1 MAISPVNVSRIS
13 NNLRSNTVLSSLRR
27 NQLEVFRAQTRV
39 ATGRSYLSPS
49 EDPVRAAR
57 ALNLTQTLAGQIQFV
72 ENLRHGDDTLAAA
85 DQSLTELNS
94 LLIEA
99 NEIASQNVSNLTS
112 AAERAAVADII
123 TGIRNQLQI
132 VGNREFNGRFL
143 FAGQQTTERPFI
155 DALGGVAYV
164 GDTRDLFTRTSPD
177 LEAVLNV
184 TGSAL
189 FNALSPPA
197 ATDVDLSP
205 AVTADT
211 RLDALRGATAQGIR
225 DGVLVLNEIGGAGA
239 ISVDLTGV
247 DTVGDVVTRINDA
260 ATASG
265 STLTASITDAGLS
278 IQPGSGALTIS
289 DASTGVIASDLGI
302 LAVQPT
308 TDLIVGLA
316 LEAKITPLTSV
327 AALSG
332 SLTDID
338 VASGIILT
346 NGANSATIDISDAET
361 VQDVLNRINNSELYV
376 WAKISDDGSSIEVLN
391 RVSGTSLSIGE
402 NGGTTAFD
410 LGIRTLSTA
419 TPLDQL
425 NFGQGVIR
433 AEGLD
438 DFRIT
443 ASDGKAIDLNIDA
456 IKTLGELI
464 DLINQTATTDGV
476 SVTASLAT
484 VGNGIRLTDQS
495 AGTGSLTVTALNLS
509 QAALDL
515 GLTTPTVS
523 KTDEIVSKD
532 TNPIR
537 TDGVID
543 ALFDLE
549 RALRSDNT
557 QDITIAADRLN
568 PFVQDVTRAHGVI
581 GAQSQALS
589 AKRNQMIDA
598 AAATEIFLS
607 EVQDLDY
614 ASAITKM
621 QAASTQLQAGLQTS
635 GLLLSVSLLDFLR

>member
-1 MAISPVNVSRIS
+1 MAISPINISRIS
-13 NNLRSNTVLSSLRR
+13 NNLRSNSVLSSLQR

-39 ATGRSYLSPS
+39 ATGRSFVTPS
-49 EDPVRAAR
+49 DDPVRAAR
-57 ALNLTQTLAGQIQFV
+57 ALNLTQTLAGQIQFA

-112 AAERAAVADII
+112 AAEREAVADII
-123 TGIRNQLQI
+123 TGIRQQLQI

-143 FAGQQTTERPFI
+143 FGGQHTTSRPFI

-164 GDTRDLFTRTSPD
+164 GDTRNLLTRTSPVLD
-177 LEAVLNV
+177 ATLNV

-197 ATDVDLSP
+197 TTNVDLSP
-205 AVTADT
+205 AVTANT
-211 RLDALRGATAQGIR
+211 RVDALRGATAQGIR
-225 DGVLVLNEIGGAGA
+225 DGILVFNEIGGAGA

-247 DTVGDVVTRINDA
+247 DTVGDIVTRINNA
-260 ATASG
+260 ATAAG
-265 STLTASITDAGLS
+265 STLTATVTDAGLS
-278 IQPGSGALTIS
+278 IQPGSNAVSIT

-308 TDLIVGLA
+308 TDTITGLA
-316 LEAKITPLTSV
+316 LKARITPLTTV
-327 AALSG
+327 AALGG
-332 SLTDID
+332 SSTNVDL
-338 VASGIILT
+338 ASGLILT
-346 NGANSATIDISDAET
+346 NGANSATIDLSDAES
-361 VQDVLNRINNSELYV
+361 VQDILNRINNSELYV
-376 WAKISDDGSSIEVLN
+376 WARISDDGSSIEVLN

-438 DFRIT
+438 DLRIT
-443 ASDGKAIDLNIDA
+443 AADGAAIDLNIDA
-456 IKTLGELI
+456 ITTLGDLI
-464 DLINQTATTDGV
+464 DFINQTATTEGV
-476 SVTASLAT
+476 SITASLAT

-495 AGTGSLTVTALNLS
+495 GGAGSLTVTPLNLS

-515 GLTTPTVS
+515 GLTKPTVS
-523 KTDEIVSKD
+523 KADEIVSTD
-532 TNPIR
+532 SNPVR

-557 QDITIAADRLN
+557 QDLTIAADRLN
-568 PFVQDVTRAHGVI
+568 PFVQDVTRVHGVI

-607 EVQDLDY
+607 DVQDLDY

-635 GLLLSVSLLDFLR
+635 SLLLSVSLLDFLR